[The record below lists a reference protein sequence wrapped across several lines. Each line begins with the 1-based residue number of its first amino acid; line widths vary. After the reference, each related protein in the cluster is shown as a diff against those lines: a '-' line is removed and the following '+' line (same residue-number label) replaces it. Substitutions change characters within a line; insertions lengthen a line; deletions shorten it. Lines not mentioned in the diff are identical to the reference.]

1 MSKKQI
7 LQKVTIAGVF
17 SMMICL
23 KAFSPN
29 QNIAIEL
36 ISDIMMVLALFGFS
50 EIILSTLLP
59 WTVYLNSKTFD
70 QIKSNYPF
78 HDEDDYTELLM
89 KEV

>member
-7 LQKVTIAGVF
+7 LQKVIIAALF

-23 KAFSPN
+23 KAFNPN

-36 ISDIMMVLALFGFS
+36 ISDIIIVLALLGFS

-59 WTVYLNSKTFD
+59 WAVYLISKTFD
-70 QIKSNYPF
+70 QIKSN
-78 HDEDDYTELLM
+78 
-89 KEV
+89 